1 LEINA
6 DEIPFEKEPNSPDY
20 VNFNKLAEATDGFSG
35 ADVAAIANTAVSF
48 VIHEH
53 LDKYSMAGIHTKK
66 DSTTE
71 EEKVTIAKQDKEIAK
86 DEKSSDNAK
95 VTMRHF
101 EDAIKKVREQ
111 KDLKIGQKVELSA
124 FR

>member
-1 LEINA
+1 
-6 DEIPFEKEPNSPDY
+6 
-20 VNFNKLAEATDGFSG
+20 
-35 ADVAAIANTAVSF
+35 VSF

-53 LDKYSMAGIHTKK
+53 LDKYSLADMHAKK

-71 EEKVTIAKQDKEIAK
+71 EERDAVAKQDKEIAK
-86 DEKSSDNAK
+86 IEKSADTAK
-95 VTMRHF
+95 VTMKHF
-101 EDAIKKVREQ
+101 EDAVKKVREQ